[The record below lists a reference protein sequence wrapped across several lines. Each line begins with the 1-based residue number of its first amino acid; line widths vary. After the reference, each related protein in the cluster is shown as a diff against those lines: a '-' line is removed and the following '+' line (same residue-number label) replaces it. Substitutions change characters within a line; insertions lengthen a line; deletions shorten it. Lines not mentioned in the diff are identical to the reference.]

1 MRIMARYTCT
11 LFFWLIICLPIWGNS
26 KLFWVAGDL
35 VGVGSAS
42 GRSYFSVRNDSSGRV
57 QHVICQDSVV
67 KDIAKQFAQS
77 ENNPNSSKI
86 HVNVKAKI
94 IRIGS
99 PLLQCSSHPLLR
111 NSSKYSQANNPNSNL
126 SATTSVAPS
135 QGIDRTHW
143 GSKRIIGQVLEADPQ
158 SGLLTIQSALK
169 KNYLKV
175 SPEMA
180 AMIHKKLS
188 EMEIHNIDD
197 TFHYDRDRGY
207 FVGSK

>member
-1 MRIMARYTCT
+1 MSRYT
-11 LFFWLIICLPIWGNS
+11 FAWIFGGMICLPIWGNS
-26 KLFWVAGDL
+26 KLFWVSGDL
-35 VGVGSAS
+35 VGVGSSS
-42 GRSYFSVRNDSSGRV
+42 GRSYFSVRNDTSGRV

-67 KDIAKQFAQS
+67 RDIAKQFALS
-77 ENNPNSSKI
+77 DKNPGSHKI

-94 IRIGS
+94 IQIGS

-111 NSSKYSQANNPNSNL
+111 NTSQYSRSPLNSPNLN
-126 SATTSVAPS
+126 TSHSTV
-135 QGIDRTHW
+135 QGIDRANW
-143 GSKRIIGQVLEADPQ
+143 GTKRIMGQVLEADPE

-180 AMIHKKLS
+180 SMIHKKLS

-197 TFHYDRDRGY
+197 TFHYDRELGY